1 MTLSILIVEDD
12 DLHRK
17 FLHDTIAEGDL
28 GEPQITEAKNGE
40 QAIELLKSQDFTSV
54 VLDLQMPEK
63 TGVDVAR
70 AVWAKDARTPV
81 LFWSNYA
88 DEAYVR
94 GIYRVAPDEANY
106 GYLLKSSSSQR
117 LKRTLSGVFLDGQTI
132 VDRAVR
138 NASPNGTNTP
148 NLTPAE
154 YEVLVDIALGLTDS
168 AIAEIRAMSV
178 RAVQGRLTNVYEKLG
193 IAEVPTTRDGT
204 SALNRRARAVAL
216 ALTTRKINNKVL
228 RMAEQELAARGMG
241 HLLE

>member
-17 FLHDTIAEGDL
+17 FLHDTIAGGDL

-132 VDRAVR
+132 VDRAVS

-193 IAEVPTTRDGT
+193 IAEVPTTREGT

-228 RMAEQELAARGMG
+228 RMAEQELVARGMG